1 MNKHIILIM
10 LVVAMSGC
18 TIWKHQTKLTGEGE
32 VDLLNCK
39 QATTKLACN
48 LGLENNSP
56 FVKKQISK
64 CMAEEN
70 GWVKVEEYHIH
81 PPRNYLFVSYL
92 NENDVWSPNIIPCTE
107 K

>member
-56 FVKKQISK
+56 FVKKQVSK

-70 GWVKVEEYHIH
+70 GWVKVEKEYIQVNWKWDITFFAL
-81 PPRNYLFVSYL
+81 P
-92 NENDVWSPNIIPCTE
+92 SPW
-107 K
+107 